1 MAAALSRTR
10 VPHLVKFL
18 LPYSRPIGIIAGRST
33 KVNINCSDLR
43 ARKVKYL
50 KIKYE
55 NIAYYATHEIP
66 KFVNCVCWWS
76 LLLNKVRKQKSRID
90 SRESEYLQKYPRYL
104 VRLETHQ
111 VYTFSHN
118 FSRCHLTRTYLCL
131 VDWLHYLMH
140 GYV

>member
-66 KFVNCVCWWS
+66 KFVNCVC
-76 LLLNKVRKQKSRID
+76 
-90 SRESEYLQKYPRYL
+90 
-104 VRLETHQ
+104 
-111 VYTFSHN
+111 
-118 FSRCHLTRTYLCL
+118 
-131 VDWLHYLMH
+131 
-140 GYV
+140 